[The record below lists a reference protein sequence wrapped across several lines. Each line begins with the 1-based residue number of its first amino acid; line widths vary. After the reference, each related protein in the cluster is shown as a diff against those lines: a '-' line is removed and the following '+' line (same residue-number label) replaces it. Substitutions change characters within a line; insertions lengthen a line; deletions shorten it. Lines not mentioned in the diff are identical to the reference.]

1 MLGLVLTLTL
11 AAPTSPRLLYEQKCL
26 YCHSEEVT
34 ERRRRTEAEWR
45 KLVEQMREKAPL
57 LVTRSDA
64 VAITRYLS
72 RVLASPAPAGA
83 APVATP
89 ARPARPPATTS
100 GPSTPASPP
109 AVASPVPAPPPAL
122 VPAPLPAPLVPVP
135 EADPT
140 AALEPWPGQSQATQ
154 EELERARAAEQA
166 AFALMERR
174 CSRCHTLGRVYGKLD
189 TLSRSLATIER
200 MRFKTG
206 SGITQ
211 AEMKLLQDFV
221 RAQFAE

>member
-1 MLGLVLTLTL
+1 MLALALTVVL

-26 YCHSEEVT
+26 YCHSEEVS
-34 ERRRRTEAEWR
+34 ERRRRTEPEWR

-64 VAITRYLS
+64 QVITRYLS
-72 RVLASPAPAGA
+72 RVLASPP
-83 APVATP
+83 PVLATP
-89 ARPARPPATTS
+89 APT
-100 GPSTPASPP
+100 GPSRGTSTGKAVAATPA
-109 AVASPVPAPPPAL
+109 PAPPPA
-122 VPAPLPAPLVPVP
+122 PPPAPLVAAELEPV
-135 EADPT
+135 
-140 AALEPWPGQSQATQ
+140 AALEPWPGVSQATA

-211 AEMKLLQDFV
+211 AEFKLLEDFV
-221 RAQFAE
+221 RSQFAE